1 LERGVQLRANTKVTA
16 VTSREIT
23 LSDGT
28 SITSFTLVWTAGSSP
43 HPLLDQLNL
52 PKEHG
57 RIKVNANLEVE
68 GMQGIWALGDC
79 ALIPD
84 PAGGFCPPTA
94 QHASREGK
102 VLASNII
109 AGTRHQPLRAVRSH
123 YRFSSS
129 QSLPCHSPFSHYF
142 PRLDQTEGWQS
153 GRMYL
158 TRNQATEQSVR
169 GFESH
174 PFRSH

>member
-1 LERGVQLRANTKVTA
+1 MERGVQLRANTKVTA

-109 AGTRHQPLRAVRSH
+109 AGTGTNPCELSASKPSV
-123 YRFSSS
+123 Y
-129 QSLPCHSPFSHYF
+129 SLP
-142 PRLDQTEGWQS
+142 
-153 GRMYL
+153 
-158 TRNQATEQSVR
+158 SVSAP
-169 GFESH
+169 E
-174 PFRSH
+174 